1 MLNAGEDMRV
11 SCAPGALW
19 AAATVAKLVPHAIRA
34 AIPIANT
41 SLADVTHLWW
51 LMRVLLVEREPTIPH
66 RELGPQNQARKFPG
80 RHELVTRRC
89 GLGRGSD
96 RRICHTRP

>member
-1 MLNAGEDMRV
+1 MLNAGEDMRL

-34 AIPIANT
+34 AIPVANA

-51 LMRVLLVEREPTIPH
+51 LMRVLLVESVPTIPH
-66 RELGPQNQARKFPG
+66 RDLGPQIRRASFRA
-80 RHELVTRRC
+80 VTNW
-89 GLGRGSD
+89 
-96 RRICHTRP
+96 